1 MCIHDRRRLLP
12 LIFPRVSLFYD
23 HRTPLAVS
31 PRIVSLQEKKIK
43 RRYDDDR
50 FVFKNIFSRSLRSL
64 FLRITIPSGRDIEA
78 HRGFSVIWSSRNPS
92 PQKCYVCVCVIIDL
106 SSPIL
111 NYESPSKRRLFQI
124 HACDMNRWY
133 IVTRG
138 VKISIFLPDV
148 QKILSCP
155 LRFRFFDPV
164 VPRR

>member
-1 MCIHDRRRLLP
+1 MTTD
-12 LIFPRVSLFYD
+12 
-23 HRTPLAVS
+23 
-31 PRIVSLQEKKIK
+31 
-43 RRYDDDR
+43 

-64 FLRITIPSGRDIEA
+64 FLHITIPSGRDIEA

-133 IVTRG
+133 IVTRD
-138 VKISIFLPDV
+138 VKISIFSPRRSK
-148 QKILSCP
+148 KILLP
-155 LRFRFFDPV
+155 VAVLFFLTLQCHDARCFFSSGKV
-164 VPRR
+164 RVIVGGKGVCYNQLDSPRHFFAG

>member
-1 MCIHDRRRLLP
+1 MYTRQKETTTTHLPSCKSFLRSPHTSSRVTQNRLST
-12 LIFPRVSLFYD
+12 R
-23 HRTPLAVS
+23 
-31 PRIVSLQEKKIK
+31 KKIK

-50 FVFKNIFSRSLRSL
+50 FVFKIYSLVRYGHHF

-133 IVTRG
+133 IVTRD
-138 VKISIFLPDV
+138 VKISIFSPRRS
-148 QKILSCP
+148 KKFSCP
-155 LRFRFFDPV
+155 LRYCFF
-164 VPRR
+164 